1 LWRELEYVVARSLHK
16 DLLNLTCS
24 HCKPKVL
31 ATSCQSNKLSELG
44 NSEVEIYEVEMIPEL
59 EISEV
64 EMISE
69 LQQAVKTDPTQGN
82 HDVLVDCESTV
93 DRFHTLQHTIP
104 TQMFLLLQATRTIY
118 ALQFELCV

>member
-31 ATSCQSNKLSELG
+31 ATSWQSSNKLSELE
-44 NSEVEIYEVEMIPEL
+44 NSEVEMIPEL

-64 EMISE
+64 EMIPELEISEVETISE

-82 HDVLVDCESTV
+82 HDVMVD
-93 DRFHTLQHTIP
+93 
-104 TQMFLLLQATRTIY
+104 
-118 ALQFELCV
+118 